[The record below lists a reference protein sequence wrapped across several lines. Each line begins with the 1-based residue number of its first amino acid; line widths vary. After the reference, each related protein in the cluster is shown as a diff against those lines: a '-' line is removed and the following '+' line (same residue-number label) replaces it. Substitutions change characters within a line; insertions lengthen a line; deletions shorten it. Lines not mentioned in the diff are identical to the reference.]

1 MMTAFSFLGE
11 LYLQNF
17 YITIITKKKEE
28 INTFIQHGR
37 IQFIKRIK
45 FIIKFIIHLKGYKL
59 NAVILIFLFIK
70 ENQPIRMISERSCD
84 TKDWSDDAENSALPS
99 QE

>member
-1 MMTAFSFLGE
+1 MTAFSFLGE

-28 INTFIQHGR
+28 INTFIQHGC

-59 NAVILIFLFIK
+59 NAVILTFLFIK
-70 ENQPIRMISERSCD
+70 EFRKEINYFPKNINQH
-84 TKDWSDDAENSALPS
+84 ENQKSAY
-99 QE
+99 